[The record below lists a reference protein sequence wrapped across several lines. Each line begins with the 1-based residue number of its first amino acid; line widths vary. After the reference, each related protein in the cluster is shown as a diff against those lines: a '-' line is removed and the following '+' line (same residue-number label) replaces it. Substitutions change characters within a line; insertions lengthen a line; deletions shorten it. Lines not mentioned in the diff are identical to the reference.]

1 MSPIIQFCS
10 NNWWCKPQVAM
21 IILNKFFLSCFGWN
35 VFEISGKLADLSH
48 SEKNAV
54 KQRKAEKKWI
64 WLHLQRSLHR
74 SVNCRELCALSFF
87 KEPLVFA
94 LSMCALDC
102 AAQKDF
108 DGGNESMVRTEGIEI
123 CKIVAQFCRSTE
135 IAIFVNNSTKKVV
148 NWKYVKQIAPKQR
161 RLWSKGATNSNA
173 IAHPADRS

>member
-10 NNWWCKPQVAM
+10 NNWWCKPQVPM
-21 IILNKFFLSCFGWN
+21 IIFNKFFWSCFGWN
-35 VFEISGKLADLSH
+35 VLEISKKLADQSH

-64 WLHLQRSLHR
+64 WLHLHRSLHR

-94 LSMCALDC
+94 LSMCALDY
-102 AAQKDF
+102 AAQKNF
-108 DGGNESMVRTEGIEI
+108 DAGNESMVRTEGIEI

-135 IAIFVNNSTKKVV
+135 IAIFVNNSTKNVV

-161 RLWSKGATNSNA
+161 RLWSKEATNSNA